1 MKFMYY
7 GLQSYQ
13 RVGSGRAHNS
23 KMSNGRNF
31 RKKIVRRLNKIF
43 GLLNVEALDL
53 EKKTGFHFH
62 VYRKNGKLRL
72 GISQSDAVIS
82 DSDYGS
88 MASSHPG
95 MFLKSNGKALFES
108 NAFVVISTKS
118 LKIIASRK
126 CLTPLLGVLLRG
138 EIINSSVTV
147 LPLAIP
153 DPDKGRYSKT
163 SLFNIH
169 FIIEE
174 NGKRISVSIEGTGNE
189 WKRIVR
195 EAKNSIRGD
204 ESE

>member
-1 MKFMYY
+1 M
-7 GLQSYQ
+7 
-13 RVGSGRAHNS
+13 
-23 KMSNGRNF
+23 
-31 RKKIVRRLNKIF
+31 
-43 GLLNVEALDL
+43 
-53 EKKTGFHFH
+53 
-62 VYRKNGKLRL
+62 
-72 GISQSDAVIS
+72 
-82 DSDYGS
+82 
-88 MASSHPG
+88 
-95 MFLKSNGKALFES
+95 
-108 NAFVVISTKS
+108 ISTKS

-174 NGKRISVSIEGTGNE
+174 NGKRISVSIEGKGNE